1 MELQRTTVKTVPTP
15 FKMLTKQELHDTAIE
30 RIHLISEEFTKGF
43 NFLGNY
49 PKSVTI
55 FGGLRLGEDS
65 PYYSLAQSLA
75 GRVVKDLGYSILTG
89 GSVGIME
96 AANRGAFEAHG
107 DSIGLTIDLPHKQ
120 VQNHYLTKNIDFYYF
135 FSRKVC
141 LAFSAEAYVFFPGG
155 FGTLDEFF
163 EIITLVQTG
172 KIEKVPVVLMGAD
185 YWRAFDDLFKKEL
198 LSRGTISP
206 EDLNI
211 YTITD
216 DIDKAIEIIKEAPIR
231 NGIKF
236 VHNHLEEPLLETQK
250 VSE

>member
-1 MELQRTTVKTVPTP
+1 MELQNIHLKTVPTP
-15 FKMLTKQELHDTAIE
+15 FKMLTRQELHDTAVE
-30 RIHLISEEFTKGF
+30 RVNLISEEFTKGF
-43 NFLGNY
+43 NFIRHY

-65 PYYSLAQSLA
+65 PYYAQARSLA
-75 GRVVKDLGYSILTG
+75 GRIVKDLGYSIFTG
-89 GSVGIME
+89 GSLGIME

-107 DSIGLTIDLPHKQ
+107 NSLGLTIDLPHKQ
-120 VQNHYLTKNIDFYYF
+120 EQNQYLTKNLDFYYF

-172 KIEKVPVVLMGAD
+172 KIEKVPVILMGSD
-185 YWRAFDDLFKKEL
+185 FWKPFDEVFKKEL
-198 LSRGTISP
+198 VGHGTVSP
-206 EDLNI
+206 EDLSI

-216 DIDKAIEIIKEAPIR
+216 NEDEVMDIIRTSPVR

-236 VHNHLEEPLLETQK
+236 EYQK
-250 VSE
+250 PELIAE